1 MSNEITAPLTIEQT
15 EVTAPISLTAT
26 VEYGTNSDML
36 ASVYDPALVQA
47 DVFDQDSM
55 VDGTTN
61 KNYTATEQTKL
72 SGVEAS
78 ADVTDVTNVTAAGAL
93 MDSEVASLAAIKDV
107 TQTSGLTISANWEVA
122 DEVKFDAIEALA
134 DVTDTA
140 NVTAAGALMDSE
152 LTSIADVKSLDQS
165 VVSGASPTFAGTNL
179 SGTASGLTVGATT
192 GVEAGADVTDTANV
206 TAAGALMDSEVD
218 ADIKTL
224 SLPASTTIS
233 AFGATLVDDAS
244 ASAARTTLGS
254 VIGTD
259 VQAYDTDLAE
269 IAGLSPSQYDTFEH
283 TGSAWAVKDG
293 QIATSI
299 VIVRSASDLSG
310 VLDSSKVYVV
320 DGVID
325 MGSQQIA
332 VPSTGLSIRS
342 TGSITGALTSTEAA
356 YTMFTGGGT
365 LVIIGLALTASGAG
379 SKVFGIDSTVTT
391 DILSIEKCAF
401 VSCTEIGTVKDYA
414 VVLIDGVQDVL
425 CGTGFTFDGNDVLI
439 SVTGCS
445 SSAMSSGGI
454 LYKAGGTLAV
464 SNKCLI
470 ETGTYVIDAGVTLCD
485 FIEANFL
492 SDAGFVVAFNDIS
505 GAGTFFSNL
514 DGSNV
519 KCRWRDN
526 NFDPA
531 SAESNTYVGSH
542 WVIESGDE
550 APTSIATA
558 GIYVKVAGV
567 TTYDDQQWFSN
578 TTNNAHVFDSSRE
591 VKAAITAS
599 INYEA
604 VSGGADKNITFTVR
618 HWDDSAGAYVDLQGA
633 PRGTAVS
640 GGEIKNM
647 SVLTHALLNEN
658 DRVELWVQ
666 NDTDTVN
673 LTVKDG
679 SVLHVTERAN

>member
-72 SGVEAS
+72 LGVEAS

-122 DEVKFDAIEALA
+122 DEVKFDAIEAL
-134 DVTDTA
+134 
-140 NVTAAGALMDSE
+140 
-152 LTSIADVKSLDQS
+152 
-165 VVSGASPTFAGTNL
+165 
-179 SGTASGLTVGATT
+179 
-192 GVEAGADVTDTANV
+192 ADVTDTANV

-342 TGSITGALTSTEAA
+342 TGSITGSLTSTEAA

-401 VSCTEIGTVKDYA
+401 VTCTEIGTVKDYA

-439 SVTGCS
+439 SATGCA

-542 WVIESGDE
+542 WVIETGDE
-550 APTSIATA
+550 APTTIVTT
-558 GIYVKVAGV
+558 GVYVKVAGL

-673 LTVKDG
+673 LTIKDG

>member
-1 MSNEITAPLTIEQT
+1 MSTPVAVTVTNLSSPISQVRLINAPGVYVHLGETSVTAYRGDRGKTAYDHTFITTGNPHSVTQT
-15 EVTAPISLTAT
+15 EVGLGSVDNTADTAKPVST
-26 VEYGTNSDML
+26 AQQTALDLKQDIL
-36 ASVYDPALVQA
+36 AEGA
-47 DVFDQDSM
+47 FI
-55 VDGTTN
+55 DG
-61 KNYTATEQTKL
+61 ERTKL
-72 SGVEAS
+72 NSIES
-78 ADVTDVTNVTAAGAL
+78 NADITNTTNVTAAGAL

-122 DEVKFDAIEALA
+122 DEVKFDAIEAL
-134 DVTDTA
+134 
-140 NVTAAGALMDSE
+140 
-152 LTSIADVKSLDQS
+152 
-165 VVSGASPTFAGTNL
+165 
-179 SGTASGLTVGATT
+179 
-192 GVEAGADVTDTANV
+192 ADVTDTANV

-269 IAGLSPSQYDTFEH
+269 IAGLSPSQYDTLEH
-283 TGSAWAVKDG
+283 TGAVWAVKDG

-342 TGSITGALTSTEAA
+342 TGSITGSLTSTEAA

-401 VSCTEIGTVKDYA
+401 VTCTEIGTVKDYA

-439 SVTGCS
+439 SATGCA

-514 DGSNV
+514 NGSNV

-542 WVIESGDE
+542 WVIETGDE
-550 APTSIATA
+550 APTTIVTT
-558 GIYVKVAGV
+558 GVYVKVAGL

-604 VSGGADKNITFTVR
+604 VSGGANKNVTFTVR